1 MVDHLHYKCSF
12 IFIMKS
18 PMHYRKKILQLF
30 ILFYSATSF
39 AQSYK
44 QDTLHG
50 EFMYQLKAKF
60 DIRTDDRHEEFFTL
74 LIGENRAFFAS
85 MNSLK
90 RDSVLDRSRVT
101 THNADGSITLSIK
114 NGTSIPQTN
123 FHFTIIQSNETIQYF
138 SPVGMSV
145 LTYKV
150 PIIKNWKLINESKVI
165 NTINC
170 KKAEVTYKGRNWIAW
185 YSPEIP
191 LPYGPYKFSGLP
203 GLIVKITDD
212 KVDYDFELV
221 KSVSDS
227 KLKGKL
233 ITIRKSRYTE
243 AIETTQ
249 QKLKQAMRN
258 ADANTA
264 AVLASYGTTII
275 KGQEIARQRQKER
288 EENRKYENP
297 IELE

>member
-1 MVDHLHYKCSF
+1 MVDHLHYRCSF

-30 ILFYSATSF
+30 IIFYSAISF

-85 MNSLK
+85 TNSLK
-90 RDSVLDRSRVT
+90 RDSVLDKSRVT

-150 PIIKNWKLINESKVI
+150 SVIKNWKLINESKVI

-170 KKAEVTYKGRNWIAW
+170 KKAEVTFKGRNWLAW

-212 KVDYDFELV
+212 KGDYDFELV

>member
-1 MVDHLHYKCSF
+1 MVDHLHYRCSF

-30 ILFYSATSF
+30 IIFYSAISF

-85 MNSLK
+85 TNSLK
-90 RDSVLDRSRVT
+90 RDSVLDKSRVT

-123 FHFTIIQSNETIQYF
+123 FHFTVIQSNETIQYF

-170 KKAEVTYKGRNWIAW
+170 KKAEVTFKGRNWLAW

-212 KVDYDFELV
+212 KGDYDFELV